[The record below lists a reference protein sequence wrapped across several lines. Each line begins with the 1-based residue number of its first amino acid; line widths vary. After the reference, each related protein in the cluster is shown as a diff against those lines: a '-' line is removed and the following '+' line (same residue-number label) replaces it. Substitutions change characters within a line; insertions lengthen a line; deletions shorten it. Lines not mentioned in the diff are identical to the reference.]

1 MPAYRAT
8 PPATRSPSPNA
19 RVVPRKACRPDR
31 LLRPGDRQPRTRG
44 SSPER
49 RVGAGHAGHRGRP
62 CRHRAPYP
70 LDGTGRWHRS
80 NRLRR
85 RAPARRSRGRALH
98 QACGRHR
105 PPTVSDAHQVIAAAE
120 EARRPSRSPGRPL
133 DGPRPAAAVAASAVS
148 CITRRARGPSRRS
161 PRAHQRRDAVK
172 CVMRRARDR
181 PYPGSGPATVRALVT
196 CVTRRARGRRGTPR
210 DCSPPA
216 MELERVHL
224 TTHWPRG
231 RPQCAPGE
239 RLSTSRRLPPA
250 QTARQRSP
258 DGNLANARWD
268 RQPPQARP
276 APTRGS
282 GRRPPADAL
291 CPWGVVP
298 AGNPFGGAA
307 EPAPAVCPWGV
318 GPASARAARRNRG
331 EHRLGGPWEV
341 ALART
346 RPAASTASLG
356 AQTAVPNCR
365 SRRAPGRR
373 RRSRNLDPT
382 PTTRTVDRAASRAL
396 HSPRPQPVAA
406 APETERRRPQ
416 PTPATVRRAGSFR
429 PCSHHGPCSRR
440 NQQRRKPPPVETGP
454 STAGQRRPKP
464 NPVRPALRRS
474 AAPIG
479 VSV

>member
-1 MPAYRAT
+1 MA
-8 PPATRSPSPNA
+8 S
-19 RVVPRKACRPDR
+19 
-31 LLRPGDRQPRTRG
+31 
-44 SSPER
+44 
-49 RVGAGHAGHRGRP
+49 
-62 CRHRAPYP
+62 
-70 LDGTGRWHRS
+70 
-80 NRLRR
+80 
-85 RAPARRSRGRALH
+85 ARRSRGRALH

-282 GRRPPADAL
+282 GRRPPADA
-291 CPWGVVP
+291 
-298 AGNPFGGAA
+298 
-307 EPAPAVCPWGV
+307 VCPSGVAPVGTPSAVRPSQPTPCAHGTSHRPRRGLRGVIGASIVVGDAWG
-318 GPASARAARRNRG
+318 
-331 EHRLGGPWEV
+331 V

-365 SRRAPGRR
+365 SRRAPGGR